1 MLRPLFSFLLSHD
14 RSRIIHFNVTAYP
27 LAHWSAR
34 QLRNAFSDEPQPRI
48 LMRDRDLKFGEVF
61 TDVVS
66 ARGME
71 PILTAYR
78 SPWQNGVAERLIGSI
93 RGECLD
99 HEIVLN
105 EHHLRVILQEYVRYY
120 DTQRTHLGI
129 GKDAP
134 EPRKV

>member
-1 MLRPLFSFLLSHD
+1 
-14 RSRIIHFNVTAYP
+14 
-27 LAHWSAR
+27 
-34 QLRNAFSDEPQPRI
+34 
-48 LMRDRDLKFGEVF
+48 MRDRDLKFGEVF

-66 ARGME
+66 ARSME

-78 SPWQNGVAERLIGSI
+78 SRWQNGDAERLIGSI

-120 DTQRTHLGI
+120 NTQRTRLGI
-129 GKDAP
+129 GKDS
-134 EPRKV
+134 PRPREIQHSGEIDQVGVVGGLHHYYFRRAA